1 MEKAVRSPPLVV
13 DLDGTL
19 VKTDLLYEA
28 LCRLLKRNPLYVF
41 MLPFWLWKGKAYV
54 KHQIARTVRLEV
66 ETLPYHEQLLDY
78 LKSQHARGRSLVLAT
93 AANKRLAQQVADY
106 LQLFE
111 TVLASDQSTN
121 LSGERKRDRLV
132 SAFGLK
138 GFDYTGNDW
147 RDLPVWTAARKA
159 IVVEAPDTIR
169 AAAARVADVE
179 RVFES
184 PQSAWKP
191 YVRAA
196 RMHQWLKNLLVFVPL
211 LTAQG
216 VLKNSLVV
224 PALVAF
230 LAYGLCA
237 SSVYLLNDLLDL
249 AADRRHPQKRH
260 RPFASG
266 ELPIKAGL
274 LLIPVLLG
282 LSGAVSVV
290 LPAAFLGMLG
300 VYYGMTLA
308 YSLALKQFAP
318 LDVLVLAGLYT
329 IRMIA
334 GSAATGLWPSY
345 WLLAFTTFLF
355 LSLALVKR
363 YAEVMVSI
371 RTVGEPAAR
380 ARSYRADDR
389 ELLSTMGVA
398 SGYLAVLVF
407 ALYITTETAQ
417 EYFGQRELIW
427 FVCPLLLY
435 WVSYVWL
442 VAHRGGMYDDPVVFA
457 VKDRISLVTLAGMA
471 LVFLITTQTW
481 W

>member
-28 LCRLLKRNPLYVF
+28 LCQLLKRHPLYVF

-54 KHQIARTVRLEV
+54 KHQIARSVKLGV
-66 ETLPYHEQLLDY
+66 ETLPYHEQFLDY
-78 LKSQHARGRSLVLAT
+78 LKAQHARGRPLVLAT
-93 AANKRLAQQVADY
+93 AANERLAQQVADY

-111 TVLASDQSTN
+111 TVFASDQTTN

-132 SAFGLK
+132 AAFGLK

-159 IVVEAPDTIR
+159 IVVEASDDIR
-169 AAAARVADVE
+169 AAAVQVADVE

-184 PQSAWKP
+184 SQSAWKP
-191 YVRAA
+191 YVRAI
-196 RMHQWLKNLLVFVPL
+196 RVHQWLKNLLVFVPL

-216 VLKNSLVV
+216 VLKGNLVV
-224 PALVAF
+224 PAIWAF
-230 LAYGLCA
+230 LAFGLCA

-249 AADRRHPQKRH
+249 AADRQHPQKRH

-266 ELPIKAGL
+266 ELPIKTGL

-282 LSGAVSVV
+282 LSGAISVM
-290 LPAAFLGMLG
+290 LPVAFLGVLG
-300 VYYGMTLA
+300 MYYATTMA
-308 YSLALKQFAP
+308 YSFALKRFAP
-318 LDVLVLAGLYT
+318 LDVLILAGLYT
-329 IRMIA
+329 LRMIA

-345 WLLAFTTFLF
+345 WLLAFTSFLF

-398 SGYLAVLVF
+398 SGYLAVLVL

-457 VKDRISLVTLAGMA
+457 VKDRISLITLTGMA
-471 LVFLITTQTW
+471 LVFLMTTQTW